1 MRIVAR
7 TAALILLWLVFE
19 SMMSWAAFCTP
30 AAEKYECFFRGPLA
44 LLFSELIGWWQ
55 GVFGKAD
62 KYVALFTATAYKI
75 AVAVGTFLDT
85 HNGAFTALATLA
97 VAAFTFTLWRSTKG
111 MLATTNNSIN
121 LARDEFIST
130 HRPKLIVRQFQIDPV
145 TPGNPITI
153 HFAMVNIGST
163 EARPRL
169 LGCQI
174 ALWNVQGNYFEA
186 PGINA
191 TQDEINVPPIAGGQR
206 VSWRMVS
213 TFPVTPQQIGL
224 IQSGSLLIQILGEI
238 TYKDGLNR
246 QRRTGF
252 RRSYDRLTDK
262 FIPSPNSEE
271 EYQD

>member
-1 MRIVAR
+1 MKAGL
-7 TAALILLWLVFE
+7 TFLILLPYGAHCE
-19 SMMSWAAFCTP
+19 SDN
-30 AAEKYECFFRGPLA
+30 
-44 LLFSELIGWWQ
+44 
-55 GVFGKAD
+55 AD
-62 KYVALFTATAYKI
+62 NYYCAAYKI
-75 AVAVGTFLDT
+75 AVAIGTFVDT
-85 HNGAFTALATLA
+85 HNGAFTALSTLA

-111 MLATTNNSIN
+111 MLAATNNSIN

-130 HRPKLIVRQFQIDPV
+130 NRPKLIVRQFQIDPI

-163 EARPRL
+163 EARPQL

-174 ALWNVQGNYFEA
+174 TLWNAQRNYFEA
-186 PGINA
+186 PGINT
-191 TQDEINVPPIAGGQR
+191 TQGEINVPPIAGGQR

-213 TFPVTPQQIGL
+213 PFSVTQQQIGL

-238 TYKDGLNR
+238 TYKDGLSR

-252 RRSYDRLTDK
+252 RRSYHRLTDK
-262 FIPSPNSEE
+262 FIPSSDPEE